1 MGDVAA
7 ELADVLSSFE
17 QDTSAFSEHDVE
29 MSLENLR
36 HTLDKRGEVASEEL
50 QAEEMAFGFSEDCS
64 NTNSGWG
71 LYFGPEWVLP
81 QKDGRM
87 GEWPS
92 IHCVTAQMLTY
103 WSTRAREARHP
114 ILRAR
119 YGGLVWEF
127 GWRVTSQKA
136 NPEMARTAIDAV
148 ADIAAADCHE
158 YVKSVMTKLERALSL
173 SLLLNDGNR
182 INRMCKTIMSYEEKH
197 GSAGETM
204 VWGLSYDLLLE
215 AKGVSLSDEQ
225 AATIIRDLEDKLRRS
240 ADANDGA
247 SSDPFA
253 VESIALR
260 LAGYYRKT
268 DRKEDVRRVLMTYGK
283 TFLTLAEKCDALVGS
298 AHLWKVH
305 SVYVDFGLRTEAE
318 AIAVRL
324 RETGKRCKDELA
336 RFSVPVEIPKQEMER
351 YVESLISDTFETSML
366 RIAFT
371 YVPKQNEIR
380 QQIQDLSEK
389 NPILFDAPMVIQ
401 DDEGRPVA
409 SVGSMMDDMD
419 GRVVL
424 QMSQN
429 MQLAAIHLKPV
440 LQGLREKYKVTAEE
454 VVNYIYGSP
463 VFAEDRKAIIEL
475 GINAYLANEFV
486 IALHILIPQIENAVR
501 RLVELT
507 GGAIY
512 RKHRT
517 GSLVLKTF
525 DEVLRDDRIVKVLG
539 DDTAL
544 YLRVLFTD
552 ERGWNTRNRV
562 CHGMMPSDE
571 FGTAAADRVFHALM
585 VLCHVRSKGS
595 KEESHSEE

>member
-1 MGDVAA
+1 MSDVTA

-17 QDTSAFSEHDVE
+17 QNTKPFSEHDVE

-36 HTLDKRGEVASEEL
+36 HALDKRGEVTGEEL
-50 QAEEMAFGFSEDCS
+50 QAEEMAFGFCEDYS

-71 LYFGPEWVLP
+71 LYFGPKWVLP
-81 QKDGRM
+81 GEDGRV

-92 IHCVTAQMLTY
+92 IHFVTAQMLAY
-103 WSTRAREARHP
+103 WSTRARDARHP

-127 GWRVTSQKA
+127 SRRVTGQ
-136 NPEMARTAIDAV
+136 NVDPEMARIVIDAA
-148 ADIAAADCHE
+148 ADIAAVDCHK

-173 SLLLNDGNR
+173 SLSLNDGNR
-182 INRMCKTIMSYEEKH
+182 VNRMCEAIMSYEGKH
-197 GSAGETM
+197 GGAGETM

-225 AATIIRDLEDKLRRS
+225 SAKIIRDLEDRLRRS
-240 ADANDGA
+240 VDASEGA

-253 VESIALR
+253 IESVALR
-260 LAGYYRKT
+260 LASYYRKT
-268 DRKEDVRRVLMTYGK
+268 GRKEDMRRVLITYGS

-298 AHLWKVH
+298 AHLRKIH

-318 AIAVRL
+318 AIAVGL

-336 RFSVPVEIPKQEMER
+336 HFSVPVEIPKQEMER
-351 YVESLISDTFETSML
+351 YVESLISNTFETSML
-366 RIAFT
+366 RIAYT

-389 NPILFDAPMVIQ
+389 NPIIFDAPMVIQ

-409 SVGSMMDDMD
+409 YVGSMMDDMD

-424 QMSQN
+424 QISQN
-429 MQLAAIHLKPV
+429 MQFAAIHLRPV
-440 LQGLREKYKVTAEE
+440 LQALRERYKVTAEE
-454 VVNYIYGSP
+454 VVDYIYKSP
-463 VFAEDRKAIIEL
+463 VFAEDRKAIIKL
-475 GINAYLANEFV
+475 GMNAYLANEFIV
-486 IALHILIPQIENAVR
+486 ALHLLIPQIENAVR

-517 GSLVLKTF
+517 GSLVVKTF
-525 DEVLRDDRIVKVLG
+525 DEVLRDDRVAKVLG
-539 DDTAL
+539 EDTAL

-562 CHGMMPSDE
+562 CHGMISSDE
-571 FGTAAADRVFHALM
+571 FSAAAADRVFHALM
-585 VLCHVRSKGS
+585 VLCHVRSKDS
-595 KEESHSEE
+595 AEKRHSED